1 MLPAH
6 ANDYFY
12 GNSPVVLE
20 AANWDS
26 PPAHAAGS
34 AMHPFFTQGC
44 VAKNEVFKFWM
55 NLPGLA

>member
-26 PPAHAAGS
+26 PPAHTAGS
-34 AMHPFFTQGC
+34 AMHSFIFHTGMC
-44 VAKNEVFKFWM
+44 RKK
-55 NLPGLA
+55 